1 MLKAGYSIKTVAE
14 NAAIM
19 QREGKTYAQAIV
31 ASLEKARDCYFK
43 KFPQGFLPAH
53 LKLKGG
59 RRDRASWD
67 ASRLNKN
74 GGARSANPVPMSKR
88 VQIREAAKL
97 YEDFSGHDAE
107 EIATID
113 KPDFPDVVLV
123 IGTLDFVGYTAT
135 RDGVEE
141 KYVHEFKD
149 TCRPLLCASPD
160 GKQLVL
166 LGGEYTFTERGIVD
180 GK

>member
-1 MLKAGYSIKTVAE
+1 MPLKAGYSIKVVAE
-14 NAAIM
+14 NAALM
-19 QREGKTYAQAIV
+19 QREGRPYDQAIA
-31 ASLEKARDCYFK
+31 ASLENARVSYFK
-43 KFPQGFLPAH
+43 KFPQGFLPSH
-53 LKLKGG
+53 LRLPGG
-59 RRDRASWD
+59 RRDRAAWN
-67 ASRLNKN
+67 AAKK
-74 GGARSANPVPMSKR
+74 GGKRAPNPVPMSKR
-88 VQIREAAKL
+88 VQVREAARL

-113 KPDFPDVVLV
+113 KPEFPDVVLV

-135 RDGVEE
+135 RDGVDE
-141 KYVHEFKD
+141 KYIHEFKD

-180 GK
+180 GR